1 MRRRNFIPGMLT
13 ACGIA
18 LGAMGGATVAAQAQS
33 ATPIRISYQP
43 AIYGLGIEIA
53 TAKGWWKEIG
63 LEPSFT
69 MFPTGAPQIAAAA
82 AGSWDVGLLGAP
94 PAILGAA
101 RMKLETIG
109 LATEEGNANVVLA
122 RPDDIEKIKADPSS
136 LKGKSFLVS
145 TNSTGEYASWG
156 CLAKL
161 GLKRSDMQFVNLAP
175 AQIVAAF
182 SNGEGALAGTFTPFV
197 YTIEQQSGAKPLC
210 SAADVGQF
218 LMSVIV
224 MRPEFGDQQKEAAAK
239 FLATYLRSIAWI
251 RDNQQEALGMLKAFY
266 TKNGVILD
274 DKYML
279 QEMTRDRQQFLLDKQ
294 LETFARNSGAS
305 TIDGAFDKFMDYLM
319 ETGTI
324 QAKVDPKGFI
334 TDDYL
339 KMIEADPKLKAW
351 AMNK

>member
-1 MRRRNFIPGMLT
+1 MLRKGFVTSILT
-13 ACGIA
+13 ACAISLA
-18 LGAMGGATVAAQAQS
+18 AMGATEAQTT
-33 ATPIRISYQP
+33 TPIRISYQP

-69 MFPTGAPQIAAAA
+69 IFPTGAPQIAAAA

-94 PAILGAA
+94 PAILGAT
-101 RMKLETIG
+101 KLKLQTIG

-122 RPDDIEKIKADPSS
+122 RPADIEKIRADPSS

-156 CLAKL
+156 CLSKL

-197 YTIEQQSGAKPLC
+197 YTIEQQSGAKVLC
-210 SAADVGQF
+210 SAADAGQF

-224 MRPEFGDQQKEAAAK
+224 TRPEFADQNSEAVAR

-251 RDNQQEALGMLKAFY
+251 RDNQTEALGMLKTFY
-266 TKNGVILD
+266 TRNGVVLD

-279 QEMTRDRQQFLLDKQ
+279 QEMTKDRQQYPLDKQ
-294 LETFARNSGAS
+294 SETFARKDGAS
-305 TIDGAFDKFMDYLM
+305 VIDGAFEKFMDYLV

-324 QAKVDPKGFI
+324 QAKVDPSTFI